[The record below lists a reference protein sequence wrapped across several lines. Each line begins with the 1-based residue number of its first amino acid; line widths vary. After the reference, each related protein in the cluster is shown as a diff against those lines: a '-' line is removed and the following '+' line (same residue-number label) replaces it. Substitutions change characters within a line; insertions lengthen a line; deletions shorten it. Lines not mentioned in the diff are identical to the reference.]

1 MSPKTQKR
9 YLSRVYGIQNSV
21 EKHMQGYARHHD
33 TFKGYN
39 LNLNQHLEENQ
50 KYSQDNCYRT
60 KYNFND
66 NKISIDKQ
74 YKSGVDK
81 TVFTHHQLFNSDQK
95 FTDNSKIDF

>member
-39 LNLNQHLEENQ
+39 LNLNQHLEEN
-50 KYSQDNCYRT
+50 
-60 KYNFND
+60 
-66 NKISIDKQ
+66 
-74 YKSGVDK
+74 
-81 TVFTHHQLFNSDQK
+81 
-95 FTDNSKIDF
+95 